1 MKKKAFSRRDFVK
14 TMALGSAALG
24 IGCVSKPEKYI
35 APISVQLYSVR
46 HVIFD
51 DFPGAIK
58 KIADMGYVGVETWGG
73 LSENMDLNS
82 AAKTI
87 KDAGL
92 QVMGCHCDL
101 PVADKR
107 DIALQM
113 ADAYQSERLI
123 FWGGSKENLF
133 SNPDQI
139 KNTIETY
146 NKISEDLKSRGITY
160 GVHNHT
166 WEFEATDSG
175 VTPFYYYLE
184 NLSNDI
190 IFEIDTYW
198 ATLAGCDVAKALKD
212 CGSRAPLLHIKD
224 GTTKKGP
231 KEGIHVPAGMGAM
244 NFPAIVQAGAENIKW
259 MTVEFD
265 EYDGDIFTGLQQSY
279 SYLTKNQLAKGNI

>member
-1 MKKKAFSRRDFVK
+1 MKNNPYSRRDFVK

-24 IGCVSKPEKYI
+24 IGCVSKPEQYI

-51 DFPGAIK
+51 DFPGTIK
-58 KIADMGYVGVETWGG
+58 KIAEMGYIGVEPWGG
-73 LSENMDLNS
+73 LTENMDLNV

-92 QVMGCHCDL
+92 KVMGCHCDM
-101 PVADKR
+101 PVDDKR
-107 DIALQM
+107 DIALRM

-123 FWGGSKENLF
+123 FWGGSRENLF
-133 SNPDQI
+133 STPEQI

-146 NKISEDLKSRGITY
+146 NQISQDFKSRGITY

-175 VTPFYYYLE
+175 VIPFFYYLE
-184 NLSNDI
+184 NLSKDI

-198 ATLAGCDVAKALKD
+198 ATLAGYDVAKAIKD
-212 CGSRAPLLHIKD
+212 AGSRAPLLHIKD

-231 KEGIHVPAGMGAM
+231 REGIHVPAGMGGM
-244 NFPAIVQAGAENIKW
+244 NFPAIVSAGAENIKW
-259 MTVEFD
+259 MVVEFD
-265 EYDGDIFTGLQQSY
+265 EIDGDIFDGLQQSY
-279 SYLTKNQLAKGNI
+279 SYLIKNKLAKGNV